1 MKKIRLMIAA
11 LLLVCS
17 ASVAYAQGMLVKGTV
32 TDADTGEPL
41 PYVTVAVKGT
51 TQGASTDANGAFA
64 INAPSDGTLVFSFV
78 GYTTAEV
85 PVGGRASIAVKME
98 TDSMFLNEAVV
109 TATGMT
115 RDQKT
120 LGYAAA
126 KVNAD
131 QLTLGKS
138 SSIVSGLQ
146 GKVAGVQITQAGGTG
161 TSQKVIVRGYS
172 SLGSNNPLYVI
183 DGVPVQNS
191 FSGIDE
197 MNNAVDFGNQAGDI
211 NPDEIESVTVLKGA
225 SATALYGSRAANGV
239 IIMTTK
245 KGRLNEAVKVSY
257 EGTFMASDV
266 LRTAQ
271 FQNMFGQGW
280 YYAFY
285 GDGGYGGAYGVP
297 YSGAALGG
305 WASNEN
311 GSWGN
316 RLDGRMHEWD
326 VQAYY
331 AGLTEEPRMKKY
343 EFAKNSV
350 REFFDMGF
358 EMNNSITVQGG
369 RENSSFMF
377 NYGNTYSNG
386 VLPSTADT
394 YKRNNF
400 SFRGHTLLFKGKG
413 YFDYSISYVRKN
425 ARNVMSGQG
434 GDGSTIYNDIY
445 QYPNDIHYADLKD
458 YSGVYNNANTFYT
471 PYAKNPW
478 WIVDHSYAKQ
488 EDERTYGKLEIGY
501 EFLPNT
507 KIIGR
512 VGGDFSNARYM
523 SYNELW
529 TTTLAGT
536 INYDEASPEIGK
548 FTQNSSAWNQIDA
561 SILATGDYH
570 LNDNF
575 GLNLT
580 AGWNINQRTSTSI
593 GGYVQGLMVAGYP
606 SFDNTTSMIP
616 PVSSTISQR
625 RLVGALAQ
633 ADLNYRE
640 MVYLSLSARNDWSS
654 TLPIENNSFFYWGA
668 NTAVILSQMIPALQN
683 NKTVNFLKI
692 RAAYGKTG
700 NDAGVYLTNPYYYL
714 GYSVTSG
721 FGSIQMPLDGVNGG
735 TSSTRKATTDLK
747 PEMSTET
754 EFGIDAR
761 FFQNRVNIDLSFYNK
776 DTRNQIIS
784 ATLAP
789 ESGYTSKVANV
800 GLINN
805 KGVELMAS
813 FIPVRTRD
821 FEWAIS
827 YNFSKNINTVKELWE
842 GLEEYAIYSLSGGA
856 ALKAKVGESL
866 TTWIYDDIQVVGDEE
881 NPCADDCPYK
891 GYAVVNSNTGYPYM
905 STSKT
910 KVVGNA
916 DPDFMM
922 GFGSM
927 FTYKNLSLGFNLDW
941 RHGGLM
947 YSSTNDIL
955 YFTGNHEDTIYNER
969 NSFIFP
975 HSVRIVDGE
984 YVENNIPVDMRNTL
998 NNYYNDSSNPYM
1010 GDKGLISKSFL
1021 KLRDVNLT
1029 YKLPKAWFESL
1040 PVSDASISLVGRN
1053 LLMWTPDQGVIDP
1066 EVTNY
1071 GNDLTSE
1078 FGEFY
1083 AAPSVRTFGGSIK
1096 LTF

>member
-1 MKKIRLMIAA
+1 MIAV

-17 ASVAYAQGMLVKGTV
+17 AGVSFAQGMLVQGTV
-32 TDADTGEPL
+32 SNAGTGEPL
-41 PYVTVAVKGT
+41 PYVIVAVKGT
-51 TQGASTDANGAFA
+51 TQGVSTDESGAFS

-85 PVGGRASIAVKME
+85 PVAGRAKLSVLME
-98 TDSMFLNEAVV
+98 PDDMFLSEAVV

-120 LGYAAA
+120 LGYAAS
-126 KVNAD
+126 KINSE

-138 SSIVSGLQ
+138 SSVVSGLQ
-146 GKVAGVQITQAGGTG
+146 GKVAGVQISQAGGVG
-161 TSQKVIVRGYS
+161 SSQKVIVRGYS

-183 DGVPVQNS
+183 DGIPVQNS

-197 MNNAVDFGNQAGDI
+197 LNNAVDFGNQAGDI
-211 NPDEIESVTVLKGA
+211 NPDEIESITVLKGA

-245 KGRLNEAVKVSY
+245 KGRLNEAVKVTY

-271 FQNMFGQGW
+271 GQHWFGQGW
-280 YYAFY
+280 FYPFY
-285 GDGGYGGAYGVP
+285 GANGYGDAYGIP
-297 YSGAALGG
+297 YSGSDLGN

-316 RLDGRMHEWD
+316 LLDGRMHEWD

-331 AGLTEEPRMKKY
+331 AGLTDEPRMKKY

-350 REFFDMGF
+350 RHFYDMGF
-358 EMNNSITVQGG
+358 EMNNNVTVQGG

-386 VLPSTADT
+386 ILPSNADT
-394 YKRNNF
+394 YQRNTF
-400 SFRGHTLLFKGKG
+400 SFRGHTLILKGKG
-413 YFDYSISYVRKN
+413 YFDYSISYVRKD
-425 ARNVMSGQG
+425 ARNVMAGQG

-445 QYPNDIHYADLKD
+445 QFPCDIDYADLKD

-471 PYAKNPW
+471 PYAQNPW
-478 WIVDHSYAKQ
+478 WIVDHSWAKQ
-488 EDERTYGKLEIGY
+488 NDERTYGKLELGY
-501 EFLPNT
+501 NILPNT

-512 VGGDFSNARYM
+512 VGGDFSNSRYY

-529 TTTLAGT
+529 STTLDGT
-536 INYDEASPEIGK
+536 INADESSPELGTYSESWK
-548 FTQNSSAWNQIDA
+548 NWHQIDA
-561 SILATGDYH
+561 SVLAVGDYK
-570 LNDNF
+570 LGDNF

-580 AGWNINQRTSTSI
+580 AGWNLNQRASTEI
-593 GGYVQGLMVAGYP
+593 GGDLSGLAGANYP
-606 SFDNTTSMIP
+606 SFDNTSGAIP
-616 PVSSTISQR
+616 PASSSKSER
-625 RLVGALAQ
+625 RLIGALAQ
-633 ADLNYRE
+633 ADFNYRE
-640 MVYLSLSARNDWSS
+640 MAYLSLSARNDWSS
-654 TLPIENNSFFYWGA
+654 TLPIDNNSFFYWGA
-668 NTAVILSQMIPALQN
+668 NTALILTQMIPALRDSKN
-683 NKTVNFLKI
+683 VNFLKL

-714 GYSVTSG
+714 NYSVKSG
-721 FGSIQMPLDGVNGG
+721 FGEIDFPLNGVNGG
-735 TSSTRKATTDLK
+735 TSSTRLPSIDLK

-813 FIPVRTRD
+813 FVPVRTKD
-821 FEWAIS
+821 FEWTLT
-827 YNFSKNINTVKELWE
+827 YNFAKNINTVKELWD
-842 GLEEYAIYSLSGGA
+842 GLEEYTIYSLTGGA
-856 ALKAKVGESL
+856 SLKAKVGESL
-866 TTWIYDDIQVVGDEE
+866 TTWVFDDVQRV
-881 NPCADDCPYK
+881 DDPSSPYN
-891 GYAVVNSNTGYPYM
+891 GYVIVSNSTGYPQM
-905 STSKT
+905 ATDRTHVIGK
-910 KVVGNA
+910 A
-916 DPDFMM
+916 DADFNM

-927 FTYKNLSLGFNLDW
+927 LTYKNWSFGFDLDW

-947 YSSTNDIL
+947 SSAVNDIL
-955 YFTGNHEDTIYNER
+955 YFTGNHEDTAYNYR
-969 NSFIFP
+969 NPFIFP
-975 HSVRIVDGE
+975 NSVRLVNGQ
-984 YVENNIPVDMRNTL
+984 YVENNIPVNIRNTM
-998 NNYYNDSSNPYM
+998 NAWYNDSNNPYM
-1010 GDKGLISKSFL
+1010 GDSNIISKSFL
-1021 KLRDVNLT
+1021 KLRDVNIT
-1029 YKLPKAWFESL
+1029 YQLPGKWFQQLPISGASL
-1040 PVSDASISLVGRN
+1040 SLVGRN
-1053 LLMWTPDQGVIDP
+1053 LLMWTPDQGVLDP
-1066 EVTNY
+1066 ETTNY
-1071 GNDLTSE
+1071 GNDITSE
-1078 FGEFY
+1078 FGEYY
-1083 AAPSVRTFGGSIK
+1083 AAPSVRSFGGSIK